1 MSFKWTWNIVHKI
14 YYKNYCLVSYILLQQ
29 VLLIAAILG
38 DVEKARVALQ
48 KGANVNAQD
57 VVNYKY
63 QPIYFKLPLEN
74 YKIVFKL

>member
-1 MSFKWTWNIVHKI
+1 MKHFFIKYIVSI
-14 YYKNYCLVSYILLQQ
+14 NAFFSYFLLNQ

-48 KGANVNAQD
+48 KGANVNTQD

-63 QPIYFKLPLEN
+63 EPIYFKFPLEN
-74 YKIVFKL
+74 YKIDIKL